1 MNSSRRCV
9 VPALLALIPLSSSW
23 AQSPLLGEVHVMLP
37 SFLDD
42 TRAAALGDVDGDGD
56 LDAVLANGGGQQN
69 RLFRNDGIGV
79 FFDATPLLPPD
90 ADDTRAVAAG
100 DVDGDGDFDLLFGN
114 SFQQN
119 RLHLGDGT
127 GSFADATGQLP
138 ADMDVTTAL
147 ALGDV
152 DGDGDPDLL
161 LGNDFGLPSR
171 LYRNG
176 GTGVFSDATGQ
187 LPGDAGPTVSVA
199 LADVDGDGDLDALIG
214 EGAFLGSFLFGVQ
227 DRLYF
232 NGGAGVFSDA
242 TGLLPGDAHLTSS
255 IAPGDVDGDGDLDLL
270 LGSDDLLT
278 GINLQNRLYL
288 NLGGGAFAD
297 ASGQLPPDAEATRA
311 VALDDLDDAELDF
324 EWADDERVQEA
335 SAVGGGG
342 REGAAARNAGEAG
355 GAMPDD
361 ALPNGGAPAPMDVEA
376 ETPTPVGADRDEDG
390 VWRRPG
396 TAGSY
401 ESLDD
406 IAGHMP
412 FIGDGSPAV
421 DINGQAKLGFP
432 TPSKKLE
439 LFSETSRQAP
449 CELSEWTIDSFKCW
463 ILQLTVVIDRGLL
476 HVV

>member
-311 VALDDLDDAELDF
+311 VALDDLDGDGDL
-324 EWADDERVQEA
+324 
-335 SAVGGGG
+335 
-342 REGAAARNAGEAG
+342 
-355 GAMPDD
+355 D
-361 ALPNGGAPAPMDVEA
+361 ALIGNGFQQNRLYLGDG
-376 ETPTPVGADRDEDG
+376 TGSFADATGQLPSGSAGRSRCRAGDRG
-390 VWRRPG
+390 PRLRRRP
-396 TAGSY
+396 
-401 ESLDD
+401 
-406 IAGHMP
+406 
-412 FIGDGSPAV
+412 PAR
-421 DINGQAKLGFP
+421 G
-432 TPSKKLE
+432 PS
-439 LFSETSRQAP
+439 
-449 CELSEWTIDSFKCW
+449 
-463 ILQLTVVIDRGLL
+463 
-476 HVV
+476 